1 MGGAAAQGSVQSLQ
15 GWRRRWDRQRWMVM
29 PRGVMGQGVISTVS
43 WLHDREQVRTSLNI
57 GFVIYKKEIISAS

>member
-1 MGGAAAQGSVQSLQ
+1 
-15 GWRRRWDRQRWMVM
+15 M
-29 PRGVMGQGVISTVS
+29 PRGVMGRGVISTVS